1 MSGPL
6 AGLRVVELASAAP
19 GPFAAMMLADLG
31 AEVLRVDRADAVG
44 RRPVRPIDPLAR
56 SRRSV
61 AHRPQEPGRPASRC
75 CELAGRAD
83 VLIEGFRPG
92 VMERLGLGPTGCLAR
107 NPSWSTG
114 G

>member
-6 AGLRVVELASAAP
+6 AGIRVVELASAAP

-31 AEVLRVDRADAVG
+31 AEVLRVDRAGAVG
-44 RRPVRPIDPLAR
+44 RAPVRPIDPLAR

-61 AHRPQEPGRPASRC
+61 AIDTKNPAGQQAVLR
-75 CELAGRAD
+75 LAGRAD

-92 VMERLGLGPTGCLAR
+92 VMERLGLGPR
-107 NPSWSTG
+107 D
-114 G
+114 